1 MDEQG
6 KCGRPGEDAVA
17 DVVRGFFH
25 GFMAGRLDRQ
35 YPKWRNQP
43 DARLV
48 RALAMESYPRMA
60 ATFCHIAFPILL
72 GSRFDSFEKA
82 QEDLARHRFSDR
94 TPVRLLMRYACGSR
108 ERFQVMEETY
118 REEMAALLDGRLD
131 ASMER
136 TGTYY
141 RKAVMDSH
149 EAGFNWPADA

>member
-60 ATFCHIAFPILL
+60 ATFCH
-72 GSRFDSFEKA
+72 EKA

-108 ERFQVMEETY
+108 ERFKVMEETY